1 MPPATYRLLA
11 DVARGTGTREH
22 TTEFFRWRVLMCRN
36 LEEDHYL
43 APKDK
48 LPSGSPRR
56 ALDSRR
62 LPPAA
67 DLEKDAPSVIKVKRI
82 SADDLDDR
90 QIRGVLRSR
99 VADRSNAM
107 VIPINDSTTLWMS
120 KRGNRAWMVERE
132 YRNRRD
138 ERVIE
143 YRCGCSDFQKNGRI
157 DCEHIFAERIRRS
170 EIIIDGTIERKRVQG
185 ARAARRP
192 ARKRIGADGRSH
204 RSIQRDARVAIPERV
219 PELLYDLSR
228 AMVRSQ

>member
-1 MPPATYRLLA
+1 
-11 DVARGTGTREH
+11 
-22 TTEFFRWRVLMCRN
+22 MCRN